1 MVEHDP
7 RSGGRPRPGEVDAD
21 QVKRR
26 AAEREADLDARE
38 DSLQARESADA
49 DRMEGVQGILDD
61 ATERDS
67 RADARDS
74 SANNRDSAASLHSFL
89 HDDDLGPGLKARRSA
104 ELDRSDSKADRT
116 SAAQDRIRL
125 TGNGRAQS
133 DPDDT

>member
-1 MVEHDP
+1 MFEHDQGSDGSP
-7 RSGGRPRPGEVDAD
+7 PQDAVDTEQRTLSTA
-21 QVKRR
+21 Q
-26 AAEREADLDARE
+26 READLDARE
-38 DSLQARESADA
+38 DSIQARESADA
-49 DRMEGVQGILDD
+49 ERMQGVQGILDD

-74 SANNRDSAASLHSFL
+74 SANERDSAAGLQSFL

-125 TGNGRAQS
+125 TGPPVGNSG
-133 DPDDT
+133 